1 MSISRT
7 RSLTIYIAVAFCFS
21 WLLGAVMFMLGPQA
35 HAAVR
40 TSLMLL
46 YMWGPALG
54 AVAAQRAAGEPVFAP
69 LGVRLAANR
78 WWIVAWLLPFALQ
91 PLTCGF
97 SLLIP
102 GVKFSPD
109 MGGYLDR
116 LAVALPPDRI
126 ADVREEMNS
135 IPPLFFGAVMIAQ
148 ALVAGIS
155 VNALAAFGEE
165 LGWRGFL
172 SRHFAHWGFWRRS
185 ALVGLLWGVWHA
197 PVVIQGHNYPQHPV
211 VGIFGMTAFCLLA
224 APLLDLARLRGR
236 SVWAS
241 SILHG
246 SINATA
252 GFAVIF
258 VRGGDDLTVGM
269 TGLSG
274 MAALAFVS
282 GALCMADGIR
292 GGALTARDGVVGPEL
307 STAREEP
314 VTAKSARQHE

>member
-1 MSISRT
+1 MSNSRT
-7 RSLTIYIAVAFCFS
+7 RSLIIYIAVAFGFS
-21 WLLGAVMFMLGPQA
+21 WSLGAVLFMFGP
-35 HAAVR
+35 HANAALR
-40 TSLMLL
+40 TSLLLL

-54 AVAAQRAAGEPVFAP
+54 AVVAQRASGEPVFTP
-69 LGVRLAANR
+69 LGVNLAANR

-91 PLTCGF
+91 ALTCGF

-102 GVKFSPD
+102 GVTFSPD
-109 MGGYLDR
+109 MSGYLDR
-116 LAVALPPDRI
+116 LAAAVPPDRI
-126 ADVREEMNS
+126 AEAREKMNG
-135 IPPLFFGAVMIAQ
+135 IPPLFFTALMIAQ
-148 ALVAGIS
+148 ALFAGLT

-172 SRHFAHWGFWRRS
+172 FRHFSHWGFWRRS
-185 ALVGLLWGVWHA
+185 AIVGLLWGVWHA
-197 PVVIQGHNYPQHPV
+197 PVVLQGHNYPQHPV
-211 VGIFGMTAFCLLA
+211 LGVFGMTAFCMLA

-258 VRGGDDLTVGM
+258 VRGGDDVTTGM
-269 TGLSG
+269 TGLGG
-274 MAALAFVS
+274 MAALALVS
-282 GALCMADGIR
+282 GALCLADGVR